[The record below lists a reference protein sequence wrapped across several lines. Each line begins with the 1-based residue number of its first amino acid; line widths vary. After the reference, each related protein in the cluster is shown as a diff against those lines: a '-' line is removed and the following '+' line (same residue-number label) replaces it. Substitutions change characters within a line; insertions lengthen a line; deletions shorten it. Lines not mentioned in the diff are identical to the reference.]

1 MMPEAAKT
9 RAGARNSGPPR
20 TPHPAGVAGP
30 KPDRGGDAAKV
41 FGRFV
46 GALGRL
52 EGARRDGGPRG
63 GERGR

>member
-1 MMPEAAKT
+1 MRPEAAKT
-9 RAGARNSGPPR
+9 STGARDSGPPR
-20 TPHPAGVAGP
+20 TPRPAGVAGP
-30 KPDRGGDAAKV
+30 KPVRGGDAAKV